1 MATREIKTTIS
12 LDGEQSFKKALA
24 SATGEMRVLESEL
37 KAVSAAYDV
46 NGNSAQFFAAKQQNL
61 RSQISQQREI
71 VQSLERAVEDAAQ
84 AYGESSSQ
92 VDGYAIRL
100 NNARARMSRLEKE
113 LEATDREVE
122 ELGRDAV
129 RAGRQL
135 EDGIGEGAEQAESSL
150 KSLISTMQQDI
161 SSIRTSSAVSAVT
174 GLWDLAT
181 GAYNAVT
188 GFVEGS
194 VEYRRQ
200 LSFLVQNAETKGFDF
215 EEIKNQLISVQSL
228 TGDASSA
235 VEGLSNLLAADI
247 DETRME
253 KAVNNLAG
261 AVISFPETLKFESLA
276 DGLQET
282 LATGSAT
289 GAFAE
294 ALERLGVDIEAFNKA
309 LEESPTA
316 AGDLD
321 IALSYL
327 AANGM
332 EDVYKKWQATNGAM
346 DDAARTQAELEFEMA
361 RFGGTLE
368 EYITTPIKQIA
379 VDAMKY
385 INEVVALAEEKGAGV
400 AGQKVADDLAV
411 AGIVAGAH
419 IKEDIEAGLETINPA
434 NVAGAILEAAG
445 EQELAET
452 ARGMADGVADIIR
465 GIIDPNY
472 HNKKTMQGWIDQA
485 KKNASPEAVANLDA
499 EAQAFEQAVKNW
511 GDFNEGVETSA
522 QIIQRVTAAL
532 ERDYQKQPGGQ
543 IPEGV
548 ADITGPSGET
558 IAPIG
563 VREDWQEILK
573 AIEADTKEGA
583 AALQQAGADAGT
595 ALSTGFEQAAP
606 TENLFPT
613 TVIIETEN
621 ARPAMTTA
629 GQDAGQALAEGFED
643 SVREVEQ
650 TGGEAGEG
658 AGQAFVDG
666 ANGYESQA
674 YRLGVMIGSSF
685 ADGIASQYGRIV
697 GAASKAGAGAMGALS
712 VAPGGSYGPP
722 APSGNVTAVLNLDGR
737 TFARITAPYMAAAL
751 VKQ

>member
-61 RSQISQQREI
+61 RNQISQQREI

-135 EDGIGEGAEQAESSL
+135 ENGIGEGAEQAENSL

-235 VEGLSNLLAADI
+235 VEGLSNLLAADV

-294 ALERLGVDIEAFNKA
+294 ALERLGVNTEEFNKA

-327 AANGM
+327 AAHGM
-332 EDVYKKWQATNGAM
+332 EEVYKKWQETNGAM
-346 DDAARTQAELEFEMA
+346 DDAAKTQAELEFEMA

-368 EYITTPIKQIA
+368 EYITTPVK
-379 VDAMKY
+379 AMLVEAMQWVNDTIQEMK
-385 INEVVALAEEKGAGV
+385 EKGVEGGV
-400 AGQKVADDLAV
+400 EKVKKDLAGL
-411 AGIVAGAH
+411 ATEGMLEQGRTQ
-419 IKEDIEAGLETINPA
+419 EEIEAA
-434 NVAGAILEAAG
+434 KAVARGEAG
-445 EQELAET
+445 NAET
-452 ARGMADGVADIIR
+452 AILL
-465 GIIDPNY
+465 
-472 HNKKTMQGWIDQA
+472 KKRSDELGLWITESLKGFLKNWQDEEQA
-485 KKNASPEAVANLDA
+485 KKNASPEAVANMDA

-511 GDFNEGVETSA
+511 SDFNEGVETSA
-522 QIIQRVTAAL
+522 QIIQRVAAAL
-532 ERDYQKQPGGQ
+532 ERDYQRQPGGQ
-543 IPEGV
+543 IPEDV
-548 ADITGPSGET
+548 AGITGQNGET

-573 AIEADTKEGA
+573 GIEADTKEGA

-595 ALSTGFEQAAP
+595 AMATGFEQAAP

-613 TVIIETEN
+613 TVIVETEN

-643 SVREVEQ
+643 SVSEVEQ

-658 AGQAFVDG
+658 AGQAFVEG

-697 GAASKAGAGAMGALS
+697 GAASKAGAGALGALS

-751 VKQ
+751 VKP

>member
-61 RSQISQQREI
+61 RNQISQQREI

-135 EDGIGEGAEQAESSL
+135 EDGIGEGAEQAENSL

-188 GFVEGS
+188 GFVESG
-194 VEYRRQ
+194 VEYSRQ
-200 LSFLVQNAETKGFDF
+200 LSFLEQNAKSNGYDF
-215 EEIKNQLISVQSL
+215 SVLVEQLDSVEAV

-235 VEGLSNLLAADI
+235 MEGLSELLAAGVDSTKM
-247 DETRME
+247 D
-253 KAVNNLAG
+253 KALENLLG
-261 AVISFPETLKFESLA
+261 VSIKFQDTMNFEGIA

-294 ALERLGVDIEAFNKA
+294 ALERLGVDVEEFNKA
-309 LEESPTA
+309 LAESPTA

-332 EDVYKKWQATNGAM
+332 AEVYKQWLEDNEQINNYSESVS
-346 DDAARTQAELEFEMA
+346 ELKRELSTA
-361 RFGGTLE
+361 GTDIGGTFLA
-368 EYITTPIKQIA
+368 P
-379 VDAMKY
+379 V
-385 INEVVALAEEKGAGV
+385 NEALAELVHYFNELNKYGRENGKEA
-400 AGQKVADDLAV
+400 AEQKLRADLAAPV
-411 AGIVAGAH
+411 ISDMERQGRSQAEIDAAKKLLAG
-419 IKEDIEAGLETINPA
+419 EAGN
-434 NVAGAILEAAG
+434 
-445 EQELAET
+445 AET
-452 ARGMADGVADIIR
+452 ALLLKQRSDELGL
-465 GIIDPNY
+465 
-472 HNKKTMQGWIDQA
+472 WITESLKGFLKNWQDEEQA

-499 EAQAFEQAVKNW
+499 EAQAF
-511 GDFNEGVETSA
+511 
-522 QIIQRVTAAL
+522 
-532 ERDYQKQPGGQ
+532 
-543 IPEGV
+543 
-548 ADITGPSGET
+548 
-558 IAPIG
+558 
-563 VREDWQEILK
+563 
-573 AIEADTKEGA
+573 
-583 AALQQAGADAGT
+583 
-595 ALSTGFEQAAP
+595 
-606 TENLFPT
+606 
-613 TVIIETEN
+613 
-621 ARPAMTTA
+621 
-629 GQDAGQALAEGFED
+629 
-643 SVREVEQ
+643 
-650 TGGEAGEG
+650 
-658 AGQAFVDG
+658 
-666 ANGYESQA
+666 
-674 YRLGVMIGSSF
+674 
-685 ADGIASQYGRIV
+685 
-697 GAASKAGAGAMGALS
+697 
-712 VAPGGSYGPP
+712 
-722 APSGNVTAVLNLDGR
+722 
-737 TFARITAPYMAAAL
+737 
-751 VKQ
+751 

>member
-61 RSQISQQREI
+61 RNQISQQREI

-113 LEATDREVE
+113 LEATAREVE
-122 ELGRDAV
+122 ELGRAAV

-235 VEGLSNLLAADI
+235 VEGLSNLLAADV

-294 ALERLGVDIEAFNKA
+294 ALDRLGVDVEAFNKA

-327 AANGM
+327 AAHGM
-332 EDVYKKWQATNGAM
+332 EDVYKKWQVTNGAM

-385 INEVVALAEEKGAGV
+385 INDVIALAEEKGADV
-400 AGQKVADDLAV
+400 AAEKVMQDAADIASENLANATTTAVQKIRETAEGESLLVSASKHLILAEGDYKNAALNFAIDETLGDAV
-411 AGIVAGAH
+411 
-419 IKEDIEAGLETINPA
+419 EGLEMLYNDLRIGEKLTA
-434 NVAGAILEAAG
+434 VWDKILKAVGDE
-445 EQELAET
+445 E
-452 ARGMADGVADIIR
+452 
-465 GIIDPNY
+465 
-472 HNKKTMQGWIDQA
+472 QA
-485 KKNASPEAVANLDA
+485 KKNASQESVANLDA
-499 EAQAFEQAVKNW
+499 EAEAFKRANQQWEQYNAQPTIISPE
-511 GDFNEGVETSA
+511 NE
-522 QIIQRVTAAL
+522 
-532 ERDYQKQPGGQ
+532 
-543 IPEGV
+543 
-548 ADITGPSGET
+548 PS
-558 IAPIG
+558 APIG

-573 AIEADTKEGA
+573 GIEADTKEGA

-595 ALSTGFEQAAP
+595 ALATGFEQAEP

-658 AGQAFVDG
+658 AGQAFVEG

-674 YRLGVMIGSSF
+674 YRMGAALGSLY

-697 GAASKAGAGAMGALS
+697 GAASKAGAGALGALS
-712 VAPGGSYGPP
+712 VAPGGNYGPP

-751 VKQ
+751 VKP

>member
-135 EDGIGEGAEQAESSL
+135 EDGIGEGAEQAENSL

-161 SSIRTSSAVSAVT
+161 SSIRTSSAVSAVK

-181 GAYNAVT
+181 GAYNAVS
-188 GFVEGS
+188 GFVDSG
-194 VEYRRQ
+194 VEYNRQ
-200 LSFLVQNAETKGFDF
+200 LSFLEQNAKSNGYDF
-215 EEIKNQLISVQSL
+215 SVLVEQLDSVEAV

-235 VEGLSNLLAADI
+235 MEGLSNLLAAGVDSKKM
-247 DETRME
+247 ETALE
-253 KAVNNLAG
+253 NLLG
-261 AVISFPETLKFESLA
+261 VSIKFQDTMNFEGIA

-294 ALERLGVDIEAFNKA
+294 ALERLGVDVEEFNKA
-309 LEESPTA
+309 LAESPTA

-332 EDVYKKWQATNGAM
+332 AEVYRQWLEDNEQINNYSQSVSALKRELSTAGA
-346 DDAARTQAELEFEMA
+346 DI
-361 RFGGTLE
+361 GGTFLA
-368 EYITTPIKQIA
+368 P
-379 VDAMKY
+379 V
-385 INEVVALAEEKGAGV
+385 NEALAELVHYFNELNKYGRENGKEA
-400 AGQKVADDLAV
+400 AKQKLREDLAAPV
-411 AGIVAGAH
+411 ISEMEKQGRSQSEINAAKKLLAG
-419 IKEDIEAGLETINPA
+419 EAGNDE
-434 NVAGAILEAAG
+434 VAILLKQGFDELGENIQKGWEAGKA
-445 EQELAET
+445 
-452 ARGMADGVADIIR
+452 AD
-465 GIIDPNY
+465 
-472 HNKKTMQGWIDQA
+472 
-485 KKNASPEAVANLDA
+485 
-499 EAQAFEQAVKNW
+499 
-511 GDFNEGVETSA
+511 
-522 QIIQRVTAAL
+522 L
-532 ERDYQKQPGGQ
+532 ERDIELRTSILAGRYYATGG
-543 IPEGV
+543 E

-573 AIEADTKEGA
+573 GIEADTKEGA

-595 ALSTGFEQAAP
+595 ALATGFDQAAP

-658 AGQAFVDG
+658 AGQAFVEG
-666 ANGYESQA
+666 ENGYESQA
-674 YRLGVMIGSSF
+674 YRLGVMIGSSY
-685 ADGIASQYGRIV
+685 ANGITSQYGRIV
-697 GAASKAGAGAMGALS
+697 GAASKASAGAMGALS

-751 VKQ
+751 VKP

>member
-150 KSLISTMQQDI
+150 KSLIGTMRQDI

-215 EEIKNQLISVQSL
+215 EAIKNQLISVQSL

-235 VEGLSNLLAADI
+235 VEGLSNLLAADV

-294 ALERLGVDIEAFNKA
+294 ALERLGVSTEEFNKA

-332 EDVYKKWQATNGAM
+332 EEVYKKWLATNGAM
-346 DDAARTQAELEFEMA
+346 DDAARTQAELEWEMA

-368 EYITTPIKQIA
+368 EYVTTPVKQIA
-379 VDAMKY
+379 VEAMKY
-385 INEVVALAEEKGAGV
+385 INEVVDMAEKKGAGI
-400 AGQKVADDLAV
+400 AGQKVADDLAAASITAGDIIADEIK
-411 AGIVAGAH
+411 AGIDAINPLNVTAEIFEAVGAQDMANAAKGMSEGVSDIFQKIMAPYEKGAQMVKDWINQEIGNEPLELEQTEGSWFKNVGKESETAG
-419 IKEDIEAGLETINPA
+419 EEAGKMYAHAFGRAYEDYMQNEHVKIQSPLEEVSPGQKLID
-434 NVAGAILEAAG
+434 GMG
-445 EQELAET
+445 MGDKWKEQ
-452 ARGMADGVADIIR
+452 
-465 GIIDPNY
+465 
-472 HNKKTMQGWIDQA
+472 
-485 KKNASPEAVANLDA
+485 LDA
-499 EAQAFEQAVKNW
+499 IT
-511 GDFNEGVETSA
+511 EG
-522 QIIQRVTAAL
+522 
-532 ERDYQKQPGGQ
+532 
-543 IPEGV
+543 
-548 ADITGPSGET
+548 
-558 IAPIG
+558 
-563 VREDWQEILK
+563 
-573 AIEADTKEGA
+573 TKEGA

-595 ALSTGFEQAAP
+595 ALATGFEQAAP

-613 TVIIETEN
+613 TVIVETEN

-658 AGQAFVDG
+658 AGQAFVEG

-751 VKQ
+751 VKP

>member
-135 EDGIGEGAEQAESSL
+135 EDGIGEGAEQAENSL

-181 GAYNAVT
+181 GAYNAVS

-200 LSFLVQNAETKGFDF
+200 LSFLAQNAETQGFDF
-215 EEIKNQLISVQSL
+215 DELKEQLISVQSL

-235 VEGLSNLLAADI
+235 VEGLSNLLAAGV
-247 DETRME
+247 DERRME

-294 ALERLGVDIEAFNKA
+294 VLERLGVNVEDFNKA

-327 AANGM
+327 AAHGM
-332 EDVYKKWQATNGAM
+332 EDVYKKWQETNGAM

-368 EYITTPIKQIA
+368 EYITTPVKKIA

-400 AGQKVADDLAV
+400 AGQKVADDLAI
-411 AGIVAGAH
+411 AGIVAGTN
-419 IKEDIEAGLETINPA
+419 IKQGIEEGLEIINPA

-452 ARGMADGVADIIR
+452 ARSMADTMADIIH
-465 GIIDPNY
+465 GVIDPNY
-472 HNKKTMQGWIDQA
+472 HNKKTIKSWIEQA
-485 KKNASPEAVANLDA
+485 EKNASPESVANLDA

-511 GDFNEGVETSA
+511 GDFNDGVETSA
-522 QIIQRVTAAL
+522 QIIKRAT
-532 ERDYQKQPGGQ
+532 ETMKRDYKQQQGGKMPASAA
-543 IPEGV
+543 IV
-548 ADITGPSGET
+548 TGPDGES

-573 AIEADTKEGA
+573 GIEADTKESA
-583 AALQQAGADAGT
+583 AALQQAGTDAGT
-595 ALSTGFEQAAP
+595 ALTTGFDQAAP

-621 ARPAMTTA
+621 ARPDMTLA
-629 GQDAGQALAEGFED
+629 GQDAGQALAEGFEN
-643 SVREVEQ
+643 SMQEVEQ
-650 TGGEAGEG
+650 TGENAGEG
-658 AGQAFVDG
+658 AGQAFVTG

-674 YRLGVMIGSSF
+674 YRLGVMLGSSF

-697 GAASKAGAGAMGALS
+697 GAASRASAGAAGALS
-712 VAPGGSYGPP
+712 VAPGGNYGAP
-722 APSGNVTAVLNLDGR
+722 ASSGNVTAVLNLDGR
-737 TFARITAPYMAAAL
+737 TFARITAPYMATAL
-751 VKQ
+751 VKD